1 MQNPSLL
8 ELLFKIINNTLKHFK
23 LVSAI
28 VLVPTIIVFV
38 LVMWVID
45 PVYSSRAVVSPP
57 NSNNSLGKL
66 SGLMGAGM
74 GSMSSILGLS
84 MSDNDAD
91 AVWTILHSWEIHNQI
106 IEEFDLKNHYEFDGK
121 FHADLLKMFR
131 KNFSIES
138 NNENMYEVTI
148 KDKDYKKAKK
158 MVDFLLEKAD
168 SSFNY
173 FKSTQARLSREY
185 FENRIHLILKDVDSL
200 QNAFIAFQ
208 KENDF
213 YEPNAQLEGTLTYL
227 NKFQMLKEEVGVQL
241 HYEKLKRGE
250 SSKKYED
257 LSKQVQTLEASL
269 NKTLKGNQKKLGLV
283 SLNQSP
289 DLVAKYVRFEEEI
302 KIHVLLYKVLR
313 QQSEEFRIEEAKTLK
328 NLHVLEP
335 PWENDKKVSPLRG
348 ILLIFTFSMSLLLA
362 LVLSSFLELIEN
374 EKTKNSALF
383 KEWSQLIGVFLRRA
397 KV

>member
-1 MQNPSLL
+1 M
-8 ELLFKIINNTLKHFK
+8 
-23 LVSAI
+23 
-28 VLVPTIIVFV
+28 
-38 LVMWVID
+38 
-45 PVYSSRAVVSPP
+45 
-57 NSNNSLGKL
+57 
-66 SGLMGAGM
+66 
-74 GSMSSILGLS
+74 
-84 MSDNDAD
+84 
-91 AVWTILHSWEIHNQI
+91 
-106 IEEFDLKNHYEFDGK
+106 
-121 FHADLLKMFR
+121 
-131 KNFSIES
+131 
-138 NNENMYEVTI
+138 
-148 KDKDYKKAKK
+148 
-158 MVDFLLEKAD
+158 
-168 SSFNY
+168 
-173 FKSTQARLSREY
+173 
-185 FENRIHLILKDVDSL
+185 

-227 NKFQMLKEEVGVQL
+227 NKLQMLKEEVGMQL